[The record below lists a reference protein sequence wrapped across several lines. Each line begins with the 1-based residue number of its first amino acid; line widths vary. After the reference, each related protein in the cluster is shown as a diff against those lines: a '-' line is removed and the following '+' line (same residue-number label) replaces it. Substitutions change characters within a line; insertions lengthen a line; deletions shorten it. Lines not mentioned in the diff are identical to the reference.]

1 MKSLAVAR
9 KPYKARNDKE
19 LSVKPGDVFEVLD
32 DDGAWWC
39 LRAPSGKTGHV
50 PKYHL
55 EPISNP
61 MAPYGR
67 NYDPPTD
74 PIVVK
79 VPVIV
84 KTSVHKEASEEPARS
99 RTPPS
104 RTQQQR
110 QVTRS
115 ASPAP
120 APASPPPPPPPTP
133 LSRSLSQI
141 QPTLSSS
148 RLERSPESRPEV
160 RTYIKEIVR
169 RSPEPIRGS
178 RFIRSTSRRPRRH
191 SGSTSSSDDDSSN
204 YENEP
209 KKSYAPR
216 AARSSRAQTQH
227 SPAGRN
233 CSKIPHCCEG
243 ASCHVHC
250 FRHPCVV
257 HCPKDK
263 KSRQTPPQS
272 PARSEQSQQQQDKQ
286 PQQVFIILE
295 PPKQEQPPEV
305 EPPEEYQDPCQTAP
319 IQILLTP
326 GGQFT
331 SSMTVAPQF
340 PQYGQAQQAAMQ
352 MCAPAAIQWP
362 CQPYYPTYV

>member
-1 MKSLAVAR
+1 MLLLHQSSSHGMPSRRCCDMTRQISAATMVSKNHKHCKPRQEPRSYRVMRNQKPELAEFFESVDERMKSLAVAR

-19 LSVKPGDVFEVLD
+19 LTVKPGDVFEVLD

-99 RTPPS
+99 RTPPA
-104 RTQQQR
+104 RTQQQQR
-110 QVTRS
+110 PVTRS

-120 APASPPPPPPPTP
+120 ASASPPPPPPPTP
-133 LSRSLSQI
+133 LSRS
-141 QPTLSSS
+141 
-148 RLERSPESRPEV
+148 
-160 RTYIKEIVR
+160 
-169 RSPEPIRGS
+169 
-178 RFIRSTSRRPRRH
+178 
-191 SGSTSSSDDDSSN
+191 
-204 YENEP
+204 
-209 KKSYAPR
+209 
-216 AARSSRAQTQH
+216 
-227 SPAGRN
+227 
-233 CSKIPHCCEG
+233 
-243 ASCHVHC
+243 
-250 FRHPCVV
+250 
-257 HCPKDK
+257 
-263 KSRQTPPQS
+263 
-272 PARSEQSQQQQDKQ
+272 EQSQQQQQQQDKQ

-305 EPPEEYQDPCQTAP
+305 EPPEEYQDACQTAP

-352 MCAPAAIQWP
+352 MCAPATIQWP